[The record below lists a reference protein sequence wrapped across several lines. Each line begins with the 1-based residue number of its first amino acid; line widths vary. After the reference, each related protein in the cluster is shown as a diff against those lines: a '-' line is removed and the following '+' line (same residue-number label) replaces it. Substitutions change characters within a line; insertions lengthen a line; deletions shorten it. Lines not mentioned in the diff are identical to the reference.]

1 MRKHMHKTDEKH
13 LFAVYV
19 GHLFTSQK
27 LAAGD
32 SVLVTDQDVVHR
44 IVTVLRMQIGD
55 KLILFDESHNY
66 QITILDIKKNKA
78 LTILI
83 SSIATNPK
91 PDLEIHFVLPLLK
104 KEALEEA
111 VYSLTEVGVSSINLV
126 VTGKSQ
132 KQLTDKEMV
141 RLHKVKV
148 SAAEQ
153 SKYFAMPT
161 ISKPMAWEKFCA
173 QADNVG
179 KAALLFDPSG
189 KPALELLLPL
199 HQQKIKKITCL
210 IGPEG
215 GLLSSEIQMASQLGF
230 RPCKLTATVLR
241 AVQAAAVGAGLIAS
255 IL

>member
-1 MRKHMHKTDEKH
+1 MRRHMHKADEKH

-19 GHLFTSQK
+19 GHLFASQK
-27 LAAGD
+27 RAVGN
-32 SVLVTDQDVVHR
+32 SIIVTDEDVVHR
-44 IVTVLRMQIGD
+44 VVTVLRMQIGD
-55 KLILFDESHNY
+55 ELILFDESNHY
-66 QITILDIKKNKA
+66 QVSISDIKKNKA

-83 SSIATNPK
+83 SSIAVNPK

-111 VYSLTEVGVSSINLV
+111 VYSLTEIGVSSINLV
-126 VTGKSQ
+126 VTSKSQ

-161 ISKPMAWEKFCA
+161 INKPITWETFCA
-173 QADNVG
+173 QTDNVG
-179 KAALLFDPSG
+179 KTALLFDPSG

-215 GLLSSEIQMASQLGF
+215 GLISSEIQMAIKLGF
-230 RPCKLTATVLR
+230 KPCKLTATVLR

-255 IL
+255 IV